1 LSMILTAGL
10 FIGMIR
16 GQEIKQKWIAKM
28 KNRYEE
34 KKAIGNPKNITPE
47 EISLD
52 EFEISAYHS

>member
-1 LSMILTAGL
+1 
-10 FIGMIR
+10 MIR

-34 KKAIGNPKNITPE
+34 KEAKGNLVTASPE

>member
-1 LSMILTAGL
+1 MILAGGL

-34 KKAIGNPKNITPE
+34 KKVPGNPKSIIPE